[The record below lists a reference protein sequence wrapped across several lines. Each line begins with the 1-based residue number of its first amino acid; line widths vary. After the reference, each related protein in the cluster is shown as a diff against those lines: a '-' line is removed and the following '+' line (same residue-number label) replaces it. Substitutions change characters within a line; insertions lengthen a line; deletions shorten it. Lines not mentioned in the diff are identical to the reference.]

1 MRPIG
6 MLPTDRFAAACVYPG
21 KLDEQA
27 VERELAAFL
36 QALGMRRRIV
46 RLRAGWRLQD
56 EPPLNRDIEWI
67 LAERIKRNLGVRAFR
82 AVLAQFRAAGRVS
95 AAIRGHAG
103 VRFALDDRRTRA
115 ARRASDAG
123 AADAALVVLDQRA
136 DAAPKRH
143 REPVLLAWRHGA
155 GVRNPKTRLDHDCSH

>member
-56 EPPLNRDIEWI
+56 DPPP
-67 LAERIKRNLGVRAFR
+67 RAPSTPSR
-82 AVLAQFRAAGRVS
+82 S
-95 AAIRGHAG
+95 
-103 VRFALDDRRTRA
+103 T
-115 ARRASDAG
+115 
-123 AADAALVVLDQRA
+123 
-136 DAAPKRH
+136 PK
-143 REPVLLAWRHGA
+143 VA
-155 GVRNPKTRLDHDCSH
+155 T